1 MARSLTLRVV
11 QSVGVGQRAYSM
23 NNNVFDVFVMIT
35 FGIVGYL
42 VRKFDY
48 EGSPL
53 ALAFV
58 LGPMLDLNLRV

>member
-1 MARSLTLRVV
+1 
-11 QSVGVGQRAYSM
+11 M